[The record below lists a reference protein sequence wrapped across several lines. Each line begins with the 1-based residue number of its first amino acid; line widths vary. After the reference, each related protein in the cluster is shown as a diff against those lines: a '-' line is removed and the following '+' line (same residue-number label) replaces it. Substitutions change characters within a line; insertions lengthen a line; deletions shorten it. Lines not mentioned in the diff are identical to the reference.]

1 MPIPTLNSIKSNVRG
16 KELDLNGTILNHRAF
31 QLLLQSLNAT
41 ELTFKHAE
49 IENKEGAPNDIIING
64 ESSIFRFPLLNSY
77 FYIYVN
83 MESEAGYDFEWNG
96 KLGEISFKELSQNG
110 LIQTNR
116 LNQLDVFLSGTFENV
131 DLLFSSY
138 DRTFALQ
145 VNYSALTL
153 DFPELGI
160 HLNHIGFYYE
170 RSLDESVN
178 SNYTLSAIM
187 KVGSTEIIAAI
198 SIPTNNKI
206 EPQCWSLEIKNN
218 VPLANGINDVLD
230 FLSGQSQLQSA
241 LGKDLQSL
249 LPKSITDIAEFSLTD
264 FNIYFNP
271 VALSLQL
278 LSFSIKSKK
287 TFELVDRFRIDNIG
301 VSALLTLTDN
311 KTSLSLN
318 LFGSFA
324 LDQFV
329 ETSINI
335 QLPLNNKEN
344 WVVEMH
350 GHADIKALSNLE
362 NIPFLKLSDL
372 NIPPEWLTVDDIR
385 VQKLK
390 IIFNPLQGKII
401 SVELELELKAESS
414 FIPGIKIKDPY
425 LAFHLTF

>member
-1 MPIPTLNSIKSNVRG
+1 M
-16 KELDLNGTILNHRAF
+16 D
-31 QLLLQSLNAT
+31 
-41 ELTFKHAE
+41 
-49 IENKEGAPNDIIING
+49 
-64 ESSIFRFPLLNSY
+64 SY
-77 FYIYVN
+77 FYLYEN
-83 MESEAGYDFEWNG
+83 NESEMGYDFEWNG
-96 KLGEISFKELSQNG
+96 TLAAISFKELSQHG

-116 LNQLDVFLSGTFENV
+116 LNQLDEFLIGSFEKV

-138 DRTFALQ
+138 DKTFALQ
-145 VNYSALTL
+145 VNYSEFKIE
-153 DFPELGI
+153 FPELGL

-170 RSLDESVN
+170 RSLDKSVN
-178 SNYTLSAIM
+178 SNYTLSTIM
-187 KVGSTEIIAAI
+187 KVGSTDIVAEIY
-198 SIPTNNKI
+198 IPTNNKL
-206 EPQCWSLEIKNN
+206 EQQCWSIEIKKGI
-218 VPLANGINDVLD
+218 PLANGINDVLD

-287 TFELVDRFRIDNIG
+287 SFELVDRFRIDNIG